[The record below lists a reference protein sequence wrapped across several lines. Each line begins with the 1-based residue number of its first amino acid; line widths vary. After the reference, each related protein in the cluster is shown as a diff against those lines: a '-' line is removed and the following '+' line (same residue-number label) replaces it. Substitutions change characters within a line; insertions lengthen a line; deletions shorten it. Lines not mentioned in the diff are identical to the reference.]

1 MHEKTFGDTVS
12 EIDEDRKIQMI
23 TRLLEKGGTMLATHH
38 ECGAPLFRYQ
48 GKVLCPVCSF
58 QEKQDVRKQ
67 DVRKQE
73 ISKEEQEIRKQEI
86 GKEKQEISKEA
97 RIKKEPEITRESE
110 TTKGAAEQRE
120 ARPEI
125 RSAEEPGTADYDQI
139 ATLTRNKVH
148 SIAISLESETDLQRV
163 KEKME
168 CIELGI
174 KILKLIQ
181 G

>member
-48 GKVLCPVCSF
+48 GKVLCPVCNF
-58 QEKQDVRKQ
+58 QEKQE
-67 DVRKQE
+67 VRKQE
-73 ISKEEQEIRKQEI
+73 V
-86 GKEKQEISKEA
+86 SKEA
-97 RIKKEPEITRESE
+97 RIEKEPEITRRSE
-110 TTKGAAEQRE
+110 ITREAAEQRE
-120 ARPEI
+120 IRPEI
-125 RSAEEPGTADYDQI
+125 RSAEEPQTADYDQI

-174 KILKLIQ
+174 KILKLMQ

>member
-1 MHEKTFGDTVS
+1 LHEKTFGDTVS

-48 GKVLCPVCSF
+48 GKVLCPVCNF
-58 QEKQDVRKQ
+58 QEKQE
-67 DVRKQE
+67 VRKQE
-73 ISKEEQEIRKQEI
+73 V
-86 GKEKQEISKEA
+86 SKEA
-97 RIKKEPEITRESE
+97 RIEKEPEITRRSE
-110 TTKGAAEQRE
+110 ITREAAEQRE
-120 ARPEI
+120 IRPEI
-125 RSAEEPGTADYDQI
+125 RSAEEPQTADYDQI

-174 KILKLIQ
+174 KILKLMQ